1 MLFFLLKF
9 LKSTQKLFINIILTY
24 IYETRLFQQFWK
36 ETKLKK
42 KINTQ
47 KKVGN
52 THIQSIVNM
61 IKFSCPSVFQS
72 WISQFLTKSFS
83 FFHSLKSDIT
93 ATKTFTVIEG
103 ISMLNPYALKQNS
116 LLNSPIDETCLHV

>member
-1 MLFFLLKF
+1 
-9 LKSTQKLFINIILTY
+9 
-24 IYETRLFQQFWK
+24 
-36 ETKLKK
+36 
-42 KINTQ
+42 
-47 KKVGN
+47 
-52 THIQSIVNM
+52 M
-61 IKFSCPSVFQS
+61 IKFNCPSVFQS

-83 FFHSLKSDIT
+83 FFYSLKSDIT